1 MGSFASLQVVS
12 GIIHTPE
19 RFRGRCIWLVDSR
32 YNHPGSSSIL
42 ALFYRRRKR
51 PLLRVAWNTRIDTN
65 YKTTQNPVFK
75 RGFVPGATKNHET
88 PQRGVQ

>member
-32 YNHPGSSSIL
+32 YNHPGVFQHTDPVL
-42 ALFYRRRKR
+42 PQKKEAAFAGCLEYPNRHK
-51 PLLRVAWNTRIDTN
+51 L
-65 YKTTQNPVFK
+65 QNH
-75 RGFVPGATKNHET
+75 TK
-88 PQRGVQ
+88 PRF